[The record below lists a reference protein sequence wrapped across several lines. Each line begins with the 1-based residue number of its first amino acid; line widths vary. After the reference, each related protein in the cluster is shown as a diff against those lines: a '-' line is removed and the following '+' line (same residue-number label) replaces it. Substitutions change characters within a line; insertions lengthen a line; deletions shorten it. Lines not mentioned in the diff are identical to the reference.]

1 MSLETLKL
9 TSTKG
14 DDVIVNWRNVTHALK
29 TENALP
35 DTKGTEIFFVNKR
48 SMVVKES
55 ISEIKQWWYTGE

>member
-9 TSTKG
+9 TSIKG

-29 TENALP
+29 TENDLP

>member
-9 TSTKG
+9 TSIKG

-29 TENALP
+29 AENALP